1 MNNSRREWLDCLIV
15 EEHVGF
21 TLLELCR
28 LSGASEVQ
36 LFEWID
42 QGAIEP
48 KCLSDDDGPL
58 FDGGS
63 LRRACKACHLAQD
76 LEINAAGIAL
86 VLDMLEEIAIL
97 RAQNLAQ

>member
-15 EEHVGF
+15 EEQAQF

-48 KCLSDDDGPL
+48 TCRSEDDSPR
-58 FDGGS
+58 FDGSS
-63 LRRACKACHLAQD
+63 LRRACKAFHLAQD

-86 VLDMLEEIAIL
+86 VLDMLEEIATL
-97 RAQNLAQ
+97 RAQNRTQ